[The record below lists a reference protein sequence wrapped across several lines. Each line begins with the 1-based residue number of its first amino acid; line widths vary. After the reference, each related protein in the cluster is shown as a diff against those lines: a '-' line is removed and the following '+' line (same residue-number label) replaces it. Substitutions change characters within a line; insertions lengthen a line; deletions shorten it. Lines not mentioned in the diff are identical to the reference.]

1 MMMNKAYPI
10 ETVDYNQLT
19 ESVRDA
25 LSAAGCV
32 DANRNVMRQVLPSG
46 AHVYLK
52 RSLEKDDPR
61 FYPAV
66 VVMYGKLPYIVEG
79 RPTRQQDGSDLDF
92 YSEVIVMARAR
103 QERDDQT
110 CEVIECLHDFFI
122 IQLAVKTYANM
133 GSDATIRSRRGRIQL
148 AKYTACR
155 LWRAGNKR
163 SK

>member
-1 MMMNKAYPI
+1 MNKTYPI
-10 ETVDYNQLT
+10 EKVDYNKLT

-32 DANRNVMRQVLPSG
+32 DTNRNVTRQVLPSG
-46 AHVYLK
+46 AQIYLK
-52 RSLEKDDPR
+52 RALEEADTDL
-61 FYPAV
+61 YPAV

-79 RPTRQQDGSDLDF
+79 RPNRQQDGSDLDF
-92 YSEVIVMARAR
+92 YSNDVIYLARNR

-110 CEVIECLHDFFI
+110 CEVIECLHDFFV
-122 IQLAVKTYANM
+122 IQLAVKTYANF